1 MKVFL
6 IHLRVLVVPVL
17 VAGLMAACAQAV
29 YSPDQAL
36 DTPQRHVDNGMRFL
50 HAGKVEDAFR
60 EFQRAK
66 ELDANYAPAYVGL
79 GLSYGLMGNY
89 QKGLETMEVINR
101 LNLSKPSIH
110 P

>member
-1 MKVFL
+1 MKLFFL
-6 IHLRVLVVPVL
+6 NLRVLVVPVF
-17 VAGLMAACAQAV
+17 VAGWMAACAQTV

-60 EFQRAK
+60 EFQRAQ

-79 GLSYGLMGNY
+79 GLSYGLMGDY
-89 QKGLETMEVINR
+89 QKGLETMEAINR
-101 LNLSKPSIH
+101 IDQREPSIN